1 VDTICIVKNGRK
13 NTWGLPGGSIDAGET
28 PEDALKRE
36 LKEEANLEI
45 NNFKLLAYQN
55 AKNLTKNFD
64 TIQLRFVC
72 NVNQKENFISD
83 PAGTIIEV
91 KFINKN
97 EIQNLI
103 NENLWS
109 DSKMYLIEKATE
121 EIKFL

>member
-1 VDTICIVKNGRK
+1 
-13 NTWGLPGGSIDAGET
+13 
-28 PEDALKRE
+28 